1 MFSLHLRQIAGV
13 LTVVA
18 LGLGVSSCSDTVREG
33 RSPAYLIVEQLEAAS
48 GADQEDFSHELSSDV
63 ATNGTRFEDLGRA
76 TFSLALKNIGS
87 PGQSTAPTVNN
98 FITVTRYHVEFRR
111 TDGRNTPGVDVP
123 FAFDGAGTI
132 TVGDSATT
140 LGFVLVRA
148 QSKFEPPLSRPRGG
162 GGALLNLDDCRC
174 HVLRKGPGRQRR
186 HGHGLNQRELCG
198 LGRPVDPAGGSSGGE
213 EETSHD
219 PVTIRRPRA
228 SRPRSSA
235 RARPR
240 RSNRRA
246 HRPVRARDVA
256 EPVGHARH
264 AHPGR

>member
-1 MFSLHLRQIAGV
+1 MFSLHFRQIAGL

-18 LGLGVSSCSDTVREG
+18 LGLGVSSCSDTVRQG

-48 GADQEDFSHELSSDV
+48 GADQEDFSNELSSDV

-87 PGQSTAPTVNN
+87 PAQSTAPTVNN

-123 FAFDGAGTI
+123 YAFDGAGTI

-148 QSKFEPPLSRPRGG
+148 QSKFEPPLSNLVGLGGSVLISTIADVTFFGKDQTGNDVAATGSISVNFADWGDPSSGG
-162 GGALLNLDDCRC
+162 GGD
-174 HVLRKGPGRQRR
+174 
-186 HGHGLNQRELCG
+186 
-198 LGRPVDPAGGSSGGE
+198 
-213 EETSHD
+213 
-219 PVTIRRPRA
+219 
-228 SRPRSSA
+228 
-235 RARPR
+235 
-240 RSNRRA
+240 
-246 HRPVRARDVA
+246 
-256 EPVGHARH
+256 
-264 AHPGR
+264 